1 MQNVSW
7 ELGQPQDVDYGQS
20 IVTAATTPIIWF
32 VMEEIHVA
40 KISIASVGLEKVIV
54 TMTAIAKTG

>member
-40 KISIASVGLEKVIV
+40 KISMASVG
-54 TMTAIAKTG
+54 